1 MNDLSDQAV
10 HFGPYQVHPRQ
21 RRVLEAGRPLRLGRR
36 AVDILMVLLEHA
48 GDVVS
53 KQALIARVWPTSV
66 VEDGNLRVH
75 MAALRKALGDGQAG
89 QRYIVTVAQ
98 RGYSFVAP
106 LSIEPM
112 TLPHDGPRPGH
123 NLPLRRTR
131 MIGRQALIDT
141 LVQQLPRQR
150 FITLTG
156 AGGIGKTTVALRV
169 AELLIGHYRDGIRLL
184 DLAPLSAPSMIVPNL
199 AALLDLTPAA
209 DEPLPSIARSLHERQ
224 LLLVID
230 NCEHLL
236 DDIALI
242 SETLLRH
249 APGLHILATSREAL
263 RADGEQVQ
271 RLDPLACPPATG
283 NRAQALGYPAM
294 QLLIERA
301 MAHRDS
307 FALSDAE
314 LPLAI
319 EICRRMDG
327 IPLAIKLVAAQVERF
342 GLPGLLVQMQDTFRL
357 QAPDRRNALPRQQT
371 LRATL
376 DWSFDLLSACE
387 QSCLRRLAVF
397 RGGFSLASA
406 TAVSADAQQAPADVL
421 GSITQLVAKSLL
433 NVEPGDD
440 EVVYRLLDITRSY
453 ALEKLTLAAELDAT
467 RERHATRCLVLME
480 QARED
485 WELTATQAWIDRYA
499 PLREDIRAALDW
511 GLGDGGAH
519 VLGIRLTVSA
529 MPLWQELSLLREHAL
544 YVGKALALMQRAQVP
559 CTQLA
564 MQLQLALGS
573 LSYHAMGGAP
583 QTIDAFV
590 SARRLAE
597 TRGDIAGQLR
607 AVSGHMAVSLCAG
620 RYREAL
626 SMSTQFDRLDP
637 RTDPLQDLSAQRLR
651 VLAQHYAGNQ
661 ALARHNAEQVIQR
674 MAQSGHLNRFTHAFG
689 VQYDQS
695 VASLTV
701 LARVLWLQGLPEQA
715 WRTASQALELAVQ
728 INHGTTLCYTL
739 ALAGVVI
746 ARYNGDE
753 ASAQSLQ
760 ALLVQQAHK
769 HSAQLFQT
777 WAQLYSQHLSID
789 AVQGL
794 DLVKDILITL
804 GVGRVDDAG
813 FERVRSGDGGWCAPE
828 ILRLR
833 AEALPDSAAAE
844 SLLLDALGLAHQQ
857 GALAWELRC
866 ATSLARL
873 WQRQGRRQ
881 AAHPLL
887 SSVYARFTEGFA
899 TQDLMSAGRLL
910 DELQDKRLA

>member
-36 AVDILMVLLEHA
+36 AVDILLVLLEHA

-209 DEPLPSIARSLHERQ
+209 DEPLPSIAHSLHERQ
-224 LLLVID
+224 SLLVID

-301 MAHRDS
+301 MAHQDS

-327 IPLAIKLVAAQVERF
+327 IPLAIELVAAQVERF

-804 GVGRVDDAG
+804 GVGRVDGAG

-881 AAHPLL
+881 AARPLL

-899 TQDLMSAGRLL
+899 TQDLMSAGHLL